1 MSKSTVLTLASGK
14 GVDLLDP
21 TADDIDFA
29 VIAEHLAKVK
39 RFNGATAG
47 FEYSVA
53 EHCVRG
59 CDHILRDRADQ
70 VWAAYFLLH
79 DAHEAFLGDDTTPK
93 KRLIA
98 SIASQ
103 SFGALADHVMAA
115 FELATYRFD
124 KAIHDA
130 AGLAF
135 PPDAAMQASIKTTDK
150 RMFVTEWRDLMGDRE
165 HPDPSPYDDLAPYKM
180 PIDPWPWVKARD
192 EYIQRCFVLLP
203 KLKKTVTPFRKMV
216 ALV

>member
-1 MSKSTVLTLASGK
+1 MSKSTVLTLANGA

-21 TADDIDFA
+21 SVDDIDFA

-47 FEYSVA
+47 LEYSVA

-59 CDHILRDRADQ
+59 CDHILRDCADEA
-70 VWAAYFLLH
+70 WAAYFLLH

-98 SIASQ
+98 SIAEQ
-103 SFGALADHVMAA
+103 SFGALATHVMAA

-130 AGLAF
+130 AGMAF
-135 PPDAAMQASIKTTDK
+135 PPTAEMQASIKETDK
-150 RMFVTEWRDLMGDRE
+150 RMFLTEWRDLMGDRE
-165 HPDPSPYDDLAPYKM
+165 HPDPRAYSDYAPYRM
-180 PIDPWPWVKARD
+180 PIEPWPWGKARD
-192 EYIQRCFVLLP
+192 EFIHRCNVLLP
-203 KLKKTVTPFRKMV
+203 KLRRSVTPFRQK
-216 ALV
+216 AEA